1 MNPVRRFPF
10 VARLLSVGLIAG
22 SMFGIA
28 PIASAAPIPGPVP
41 SGTRLPDLT
50 VAVSASP
57 SSVAHGGTHTYVLR
71 VTNITWGPAGGA
83 VLGASLSN
91 VRVHLNGYP
100 SDEQL
105 LSFHDDSNAG
115 FICYTPAEYFGMAVE
130 CVGGTV
136 PSLSTAQITITMRA
150 PSTVGTFTSTA
161 TVDPY
166 NAIAESNENN
176 NTATISF
183 STI

>member
-1 MNPVRRFPF
+1 MNPVRRFLF
-10 VARLLSVGLIAG
+10 VARLLCVGLIAG
-22 SMFGIA
+22 SIIGMA
-28 PIASAAPIPGPVP
+28 PSASAAPAPAPVP

-50 VAVSASP
+50 VAVSGSP
-57 SSVAHGGTHTYVLR
+57 ASVAHGATHTYVLR
-71 VTNITWGPAGGA
+71 VTNITWAPGP

-91 VRVHLNGYP
+91 VRVHLGGLGT
-100 SDEQL
+100 DEHL

-115 FICYTPAEYFGMAVE
+115 FVCYTPAEYVGMDVR

-136 PSLSTAQITITMRA
+136 PTLSTVQITVTMQA
-150 PSTVGTFTSTA
+150 PSSVGAFTSTA

-176 NTATISF
+176 NIASVSF
-183 STI
+183 STF